1 MIFRQANVNDLPIL
15 LEYEQALL
23 DAERPFDDAIREEE
37 CFYYDLPALIED
49 ENTCLMVIDNE
60 GQVIGCGYGQIRP
73 SKPAYIHSYNCYLN
87 FMYVDSNHRG
97 KGLVVRLIEEIGAWS
112 KSKGVTDFYLDV
124 YADNPA
130 AIRAYEKLGFS
141 PNLIEMKMSL

>member
-1 MIFRQANVNDLPIL
+1 MIFRQATINDLPIL

-23 DAERPFDDAIREEE
+23 DAERPFDDAIRKEE
-37 CFYYDLPALIED
+37 CCYYDLPALIAD
-49 ENTCLMVIDNE
+49 DNTCLMVIDGE
-60 GQVIGCGYGQIRP
+60 DGVIGCGYGQIRP
-73 SKPAYIHSYNCYLN
+73 SRPAYTHLHNCYLS

-97 KGLVVRLIEEIGAWS
+97 KGLVVKLIEEISAWS

-141 PNLIEMKMSL
+141 PNLVEMKMRL